1 MGRDESG
8 GDEQGPVAGIVAG
21 IFCYPTLTN
30 STFAYQWLIFVR
42 TSPLSSWF
50 SLRRQSI
57 ERVVKDIEVEENR
70 QITVMIRRNPKPLA
84 V

>member
-1 MGRDESG
+1 M
-8 GDEQGPVAGIVAG
+8 
-21 IFCYPTLTN
+21 
-30 STFAYQWLIFVR
+30 